1 MMDDNRRRKYGYLWG
16 GVMLAI
22 WSTMFFIPIFQ
33 EDRNAFLNICKV
45 EVAWPVDIDGSVD
58 SAGSRDVL
66 WLFLKYQDTTR
77 PEGKREW
84 RHAEILGCDSSP
96 YPGFRTIISHDGMGI
111 LLVRDGAERGGVQID
126 DFSIEWRSPKGG
138 RDNPYRYQLFAI
150 PMVYVPTAS
159 FYVGGSGEEVGA
171 FYAGG
176 HSVNT
181 PFQMVSEAAMLI
193 CDTVGG
199 LWGRSEQG
207 DHSIGR
213 KGTLP
218 AAFPKG
224 FHAFLCMKEEITQ
237 GQYRDFLNSLS
248 RKQQMRRV
256 CMDFEIGHYVGGY
269 VWSGKEWNMEEQR
282 GLKRP
287 GNRLGVRLI
296 EDKGVDIPMVF
307 ACDLQPSAPPYR
319 EVNEADDGADLSM
332 GQLNWA
338 DVTAYLDWAALRP
351 LTELEL
357 EKAGKGSAMPD
368 PNGYA
373 WGSSP
378 PVSLYTSDGQLYD
391 RDRRKAGM
399 EVFPNALFGNHPMVQ
414 GPFLLPFVDP
424 DRPYLGRMGSSIYG
438 IQSLSGGMWE
448 RAVSVSHDEG
458 RKYRG
463 THGDGVLSSD
473 GYANERDWP
482 GYLLGFDRSADGSC
496 FRGGSWYTS
505 SVFMRIADR
514 YYGHASC
521 IARFSVRG
529 GRGGRTAY
537 GYLLTEP

>member
-1 MMDDNRRRKYGYLWG
+1 MMDNNRRRKYGCWWG
-16 GVMLAI
+16 GLLLAI
-22 WSTMFFIPIFQ
+22 GSTMFFIPIFQ
-33 EDRNAFLNICKV
+33 QNSNANLYTCKV
-45 EVAWPVDIDGSVD
+45 EVTWPADIDGSVD

-66 WLFLKYQDTTR
+66 WLFLKYQDTMR
-77 PEGKREW
+77 PQGQREW

-96 YPGFRTIISHDGMGI
+96 YRGFSTIISHDGMGI
-111 LLVRDGAERGGVQID
+111 VLVRDEAEKGGVQIS
-126 DFSIEWRSPKGG
+126 DFSIEWRPSQGVL
-138 RDNPYRYQLFAI
+138 NHHCRYQLFAI

-176 HSVNT
+176 HTLNT
-181 PFQMVSEAAMLI
+181 PFQIVSEAALLI
-193 CDTVGG
+193 RDTIGG

-213 KGTLP
+213 EGALP
-218 AAFPKG
+218 SAFPKG

-237 GQYRDFLNSLS
+237 GQYRDFLNTLS
-248 RKQQMRRV
+248 RKQQVGRV
-256 CMDFEIGHYVGGY
+256 CMDFEVGHYVGGY

-282 GLKRP
+282 RLKRP

-296 EDKGVDIPMVF
+296 EDKGAHIPMVF
-307 ACDLQPSAPPYR
+307 ACDLQPSAPPYL

-338 DVTAYLDWAALRP
+338 DLTAFLDWAALRP
-351 LTELEL
+351 LTELEF
-357 EKAGKGSAMPD
+357 EKAGKGSAMPY

-378 PVSLYTSDGQLYD
+378 PVPLNDTDWRLFD
-391 RDRRKAGM
+391 RDSSEAGTV
-399 EVFPNALFGNHPMVQ
+399 VFPNALYGNQPMVQ
-414 GPFLLPFVDP
+414 GPTLLPYVDA
-424 DRPYLGRMGSSIYG
+424 DRQYLGRRGSSIYG

-448 RAVSVSHDEG
+448 RAVSVSLDEG

-463 THGDGVLSSD
+463 SHGDGVLSSD
-473 GYANERDWP
+473 GFANERDWP
-482 GYLLGFDRSADGSC
+482 GYILGFDRSAEGSC

-521 IARFSVRG
+521 VARFSVRG

-537 GYLLTEP
+537 GYPLSVP